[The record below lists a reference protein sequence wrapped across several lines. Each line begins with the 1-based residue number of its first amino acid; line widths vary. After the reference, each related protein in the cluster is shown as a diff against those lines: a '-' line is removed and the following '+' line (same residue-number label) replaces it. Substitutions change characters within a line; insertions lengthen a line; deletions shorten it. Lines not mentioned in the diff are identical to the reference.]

1 MNRLLAFFLATI
13 SLEIAASSDKM
24 FDGFDS
30 AHDAC
35 YAYSYGYKGVEKD
48 YSKAFKWCGIG
59 HEIEE
64 NNSSTTLLAELYF
77 FGYGVDKD
85 LKMAL
90 DLYAD
95 AALSGHDHAA
105 VMVYYVIHLEAP
117 EQFNPEQKEF
127 AFKLLTIAAK
137 SGNEKAQ
144 ALLEQHKS
152 RQSEEQTG
160 ANQQSKVI

>member
-1 MNRLLAFFLATI
+1 MKLWSVLLVCFFPLALLAD
-13 SLEIAASSDKM
+13 SEQM

-48 YSKAFKWCGIG
+48 YNKAFKWCGIG

-77 FGYGVDKD
+77 FGYGVKKD
-85 LKMAL
+85 LDMAVR
-90 DLYAD
+90 LYAQ
-95 AALSGHDHAA
+95 AALSGHEHAA

-117 EQFNPEQKEF
+117 EQFNPKQKEF
-127 AFKLLTIAAK
+127 AFKLLTVAAK
-137 SGNEKAQ
+137 LGNEKAQ
-144 ALLEQHKS
+144 ALLEQHKN

-160 ANQQSKVI
+160 TSQQSKVI

>member
-1 MNRLLAFFLATI
+1 MNRLIFAVCCFITCSI
-13 SLEIAASSDKM
+13 NAASDKM

-35 YAYSYGYKGVEKD
+35 YAYSYGYKGVERD
-48 YSKAFKWCGIG
+48 YAKAFKWCGIG
-59 HEIEE
+59 HEIEK

-77 FGYGVDKD
+77 FGYGVDKN

-144 ALLEQHKS
+144 ALLEQHQS

-160 ANQQSKVI
+160 TNQQSKII